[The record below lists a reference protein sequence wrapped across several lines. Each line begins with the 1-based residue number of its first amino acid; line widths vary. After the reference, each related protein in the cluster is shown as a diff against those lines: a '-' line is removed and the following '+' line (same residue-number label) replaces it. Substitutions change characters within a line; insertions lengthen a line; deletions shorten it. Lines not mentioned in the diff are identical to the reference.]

1 MLFRFVD
8 LFCGIGGFH
17 IALKELGGVCVFA
30 SDIDKDCRDV
40 YYKNHGIQ
48 PQGDITKIDVD
59 QLQQLL
65 GDTYH
70 MRYNENL
77 ELVTIRHYNEAIL
90 AEMCSN
96 KTSLVSQQ
104 TRTTARLVLQPK
116 QD

>member
-1 MLFRFVD
+1 MQNS
-8 LFCGIGGFH
+8 
-17 IALKELGGVCVFA
+17 ALNFSVLLDRK
-30 SDIDKDCRDV
+30 
-40 YYKNHGIQ
+40 
-48 PQGDITKIDVD
+48 KIDVD

-90 AEMCSN
+90 AEMCRN